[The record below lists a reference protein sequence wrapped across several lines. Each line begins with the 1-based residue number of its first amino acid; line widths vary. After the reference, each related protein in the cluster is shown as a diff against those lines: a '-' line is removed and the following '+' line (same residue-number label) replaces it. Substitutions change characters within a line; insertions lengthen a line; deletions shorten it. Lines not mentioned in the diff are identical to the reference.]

1 MIKLKSF
8 SRLGLSGKRLTDVMV
23 GGELAFFLEGTSLPL
38 RPSQDKGMAIKERRR
53 NRIMALIK
61 DRNP

>member
-1 MIKLKSF
+1 
-8 SRLGLSGKRLTDVMV
+8 MV